1 MSREHD
7 PQDPQR
13 LGSALGPSLL
23 FIYFMIGFVLGM
35 SITIVGLSFIR
46 PYLPLEADWVKGL
59 VFAPLILGG
68 LLGSRTARSGN
79 RERLPLSQA
88 LLSALGLRRG

>member
-35 SITIVGLSFIR
+35 SITMVALSLLR
-46 PYLPLEADWVKGL
+46 PYLPLEAGWVKSL
-59 VFAPLILGG
+59 VFAPLIVGG
-68 LLGSRTARSGN
+68 LLGTRTAQSGG
-79 RERLPLSQA
+79 REHLPLSQA
-88 LLSALGLRRG
+88 LLNALGLRRG